1 MLADADASRA
11 AQPALA
17 HTAYACKVQFCV
29 TVPSVSLAVTDHT
42 VVELGMLMLMAT
54 RAMPGTF
61 PPPPITTVPAGQ
73 VAVALLDALL
83 FEALTAPGTI

>member
-1 MLADADASRA
+1 MLAGSGANRP

-29 TVPSVSLAVTDHT
+29 TVPSVSLAVTDQT
-42 VVELGMLMLMAT
+42 VVELGTLVLMAA
-54 RAMPGTF
+54 RATLGTV
-61 PPPPITTVPAGQ
+61 PPPPTTTVPAGQ
-73 VAVALLDALL
+73 VAVAVFVALL